1 MTGPPVHCNGMTTL
15 DSMRSK
21 TQSADSP
28 DEEMGDTT
36 EQMDQ
41 DELSEDAVEQ
51 EEPLTDY
58 DVVEEPTLPQI
69 TSTVFIPYCKRST
82 NCNAEFGEFGLFL
95 QQLPSNVTSILLEYE
110 VFCPEAGYSL
120 CVPPQKWM
128 SAGENVAFTSF
139 KTSKVG
145 TAPFRYNAALKIMK
159 V

>member
-1 MTGPPVHCNGMTTL
+1 MTGPPMRCDEMVTL
-15 DSMRSK
+15 NSMRSK

-28 DEEMGDTT
+28 DEEMGNTA

-41 DELSEDAVEQ
+41 DELSEDGVEQ
-51 EEPLTDY
+51 DMLE
-58 DVVEEPTLPQI
+58 EEPTLPQI

-95 QQLPSNVTSILLEYE
+95 QQLPSDVTSILFEYE

-145 TAPFRYNAALKIMK
+145 TAPFRYNVALKIMK
-159 V
+159 VK